1 MKPTVCVVF
10 DIDDTL
16 YLEREYVQSG
26 FGAVDEW
33 AAKWLGI
40 PDFAERCWCAFESGQ
55 RQSIFDTILR
65 QYGVQP
71 SPGLIASLVAIYRTH
86 VPLISLAPDA
96 YDAIAAIARTTSI
109 AVISDGPAASQT
121 RKAEA
126 LRLSTFAD
134 PVILTELLGPDFA
147 KPHPKAFETVQEFH
161 PTGRYL
167 YVADNPL
174 KDFAAPKQLGWLTV
188 RVRREYGLHYSVE
201 NSDPRPDFEIP
212 DCSRLPD
219 LIKQL

>member
-1 MKPTVCVVF
+1 MKPDVCVVF

-33 AAKWLGI
+33 AARWLDV
-40 PDFAERCWCAFESGQ
+40 PDFAERCWCAFEAGQ
-55 RQSIFDTILR
+55 RQFIFDTVLR
-65 QYGVQP
+65 QSGVQP
-71 SPGLIASLVAIYRTH
+71 SPGLIASLVALYRAH

-96 YDAIAAIARTTSI
+96 YNAIAGIARTASI

-126 LRLSTFAD
+126 LRLSAFAD
-134 PVILTELLGPDFA
+134 PIILTELLGLDFA
-147 KPHPKAFETVQEFH
+147 KPHARAFETVQELR
-161 PTGRYL
+161 PAARYL

-188 RVRREYGLHYSVE
+188 RVRRKYGLHYSVE
-201 NSDPRPDFEIP
+201 NPDQRPDFEMP
-212 DCSRLPD
+212 DCSTLPH